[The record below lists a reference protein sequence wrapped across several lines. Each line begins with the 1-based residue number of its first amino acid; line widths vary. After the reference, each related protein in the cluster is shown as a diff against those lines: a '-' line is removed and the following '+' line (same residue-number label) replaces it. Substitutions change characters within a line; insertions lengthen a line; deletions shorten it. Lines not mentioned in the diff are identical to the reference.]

1 VARADNIKKWAD
13 MLALWVKAPRTV
25 DELSSL
31 TGLDRGVIYR
41 WRKVLEDEGL
51 ISQCGRTDAKAT
63 IWVWNRPTKD
73 KP

>member
-25 DELSSL
+25 DELASL
-31 TGLDRGVIYR
+31 TDLDRGVIYR
-41 WRKVLEDEGL
+41 WRKALENEGL
-51 ISQCGRTDAKAT
+51 ITRCGRTESGAI
-63 IWVWNRPTKD
+63 IWLWNPPTKD

>member
-1 VARADNIKKWAD
+1 MARADNIKKWAD

-41 WRKVLEDEGL
+41 WRKALEDEGL
-51 ISQCGRTDAKAT
+51 ITRCGKTEANAV
-63 IWVWNRPTKD
+63 IWAWNPPTEN

>member
-1 VARADNIKKWAD
+1 VQRSENIKKWAD

-25 DELSSL
+25 DELATL

-41 WRKVLEDEGL
+41 WRRALEDEGL
-51 ISQCGRTDAKAT
+51 ITRCGKTEVNAV
-63 IWVWNRPTKD
+63 IWAWNPPTKD

>member
-1 VARADNIKKWAD
+1 MARTDNIKKWAD

-41 WRKVLEDEGL
+41 WRNALEDEGL
-51 ISQCGRTDAKAT
+51 ITRCGKTEANAV
-63 IWVWNRPTKD
+63 IWAWNPPTEN

>member
-1 VARADNIKKWAD
+1 MARADNIKKWAD

-25 DELSSL
+25 DELASL

-41 WRKVLEDEGL
+41 WRKALEDEGL
-51 ISQCGRTDAKAT
+51 ISRCGRTDTKAS
-63 IWVWNRPTKD
+63 IWLWNPPTKD